1 MTVLGDETLAGDER
15 CKDNSSRVANR
26 EVLVPEITRLTIK
39 QTTAHW
45 ACELDKAQVPYGPIN
60 DTEAVFKDPQ
70 VQARKMAIDLPHAEY
85 GSVPGVAS
93 PIRLSQT
100 PPTYH
105 SAPPSLGAD
114 TLDIL
119 QNKLK
124 LSDNDCNTLLQA
136 GVCVA
141 RLADGTTDI

>member
-1 MTVLGDETLAGDER
+1 
-15 CKDNSSRVANR
+15 
-26 EVLVPEITRLTIK
+26 
-39 QTTAHW
+39 
-45 ACELDKAQVPYGPIN
+45 
-60 DTEAVFKDPQ
+60 
-70 VQARKMAIDLPHAEY
+70 MAIDLPHAEY

-114 TLDIL
+114 TMDIL